1 MTRINREVF
10 ELFSYK
16 KKGVKAILIK
26 QLFIVKLYFIVKNM
40 VDM

>member
-1 MTRINREVF
+1 MTRMNREMF

-26 QLFIVKLYFIVKNM
+26 QLFIVKLYFVAKNM